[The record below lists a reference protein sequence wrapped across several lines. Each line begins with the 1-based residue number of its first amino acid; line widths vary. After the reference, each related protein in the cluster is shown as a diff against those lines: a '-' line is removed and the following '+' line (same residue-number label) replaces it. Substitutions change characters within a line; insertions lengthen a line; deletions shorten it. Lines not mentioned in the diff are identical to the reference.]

1 MMITINNIE
10 NLTYFIK
17 RRRVMDKHPN
27 IIIILMAVILFLGS
41 GTPVFAHSDKGY
53 GYQGTMHYGQERQ
66 HRGYGGPG
74 HGMFGNLSED
84 QLRKLNEERIAFRK
98 STQGQRQ
105 QIYQKK
111 LELASEVAKQQPD
124 VAVASALQQE
134 VSDLLAQLA
143 QRHLE
148 HFLRVQKINPDL
160 GRGGPMGF
168 GMMGHRM
175 MHHDM
180 MGPDMMHRG
189 MMGHG
194 GYGGRDCSGSG
205 YRDGYGMGS
214 HMRGPGY
221 GRGAGMMRSYGNY
234 GMGRGMMNRDDTRQY
249 HDTRIAPADKKTG
262 ASEEN

>member
-1 MMITINNIE
+1 
-10 NLTYFIK
+10 
-17 RRRVMDKHPN
+17 MDKYSKT
-27 IIIILMAVILFLGS
+27 IISLLTVILLSAS
-41 GTPVFAHSDKGY
+41 GTLVFAHRDKGY
-53 GYQGTMHYGQERQ
+53 GYQVPMHYGQGRHQ
-66 HRGYGGPG
+66 WGHGGPG
-74 HGMFGNLSED
+74 KGMFGDLSEE
-84 QLRKLNEERIAFRK
+84 QNRKLNEERIAFRK

-111 LELASEVAKQQPD
+111 LELASEVAKQQPN
-124 VAVASALQQE
+124 AAAAAELQQE
-134 VSDLLAQLA
+134 VSGLLAQLA

-148 HFLRVQKINPDL
+148 HFLRIQKINPDL

-205 YRDGYGMGS
+205 YWDGYGMGS